1 MIRLIPVLLLIAALW
16 FAIYWWRRQG
26 AALQLSK
33 SKKLALGGGIG
44 LLVLALLTRQLPLIL
59 GALTAV
65 AVVVLRLA
73 NFISLWTLVGQLMGS
88 KQQHTESPRQA
99 APPPLSRE
107 EACAILGLTAQANAA
122 EIRAAHRRLIGK
134 LHPDRGGS
142 AYLAARINAAKELL
156 LKSPPG

>member
-1 MIRLIPVLLLIAALW
+1 MLIAALW
-16 FAIYWWRRQG
+16 FAIYWWRRHG

-33 SKKLALGGGIG
+33 ATKLALGGGLG

-59 GALTAV
+59 GAVTA
-65 AVVVLRLA
+65 ATVVVLRLA
-73 NFISLWTLVGQLMGS
+73 NLISLWPLVERLIGG
-88 KQQHTESPRQA
+88 KQQRPESPHQD
-99 APPPLSRE
+99 APPQLSRE
-107 EACAILGLTAQANAA
+107 EACAILGLTAAANAA